1 MCRPWSSTGNELNSR
16 RRPRYRFA
24 MRRILITLLL
34 CVAPALFA
42 AETATGKLVK
52 VLPFLLDTQGRI
64 TKSPSL
70 FDRDAY
76 QAYLRKHTNEISGIR
91 FDVQCSAEAKLKLR
105 LELRG
110 VSADSKPKLKT
121 LEAEVAAG
129 SFSNW
134 TEIKLVGDDYKNFGD
149 IVAWRAT
156 LWNGD
161 QPLGEQKSFL
171 W

>member
-1 MCRPWSSTGNELNSR
+1 
-16 RRPRYRFA
+16 

-42 AETATGKLVK
+42 AETATGQLAK

-64 TKSPSL
+64 AKSPSL

-91 FDVQCSAEAKLKLR
+91 FDVQCSADEKLKLR

-110 VSADSKPKLKT
+110 VGEGSKPKLKT
-121 LEAEVAAG
+121 LEAEVATG
-129 SFSNW
+129 SFNNW
-134 TEIKLVGDDYKNFGD
+134 TEIKLTGDDYKNFGTV
-149 IVAWRAT
+149 VAWRVT
-156 LWNGD
+156 LWSAEK
-161 QPLGEQKSFL
+161 QLGEQKSFL

>member
-1 MCRPWSSTGNELNSR
+1 
-16 RRPRYRFA
+16 

-42 AETATGKLVK
+42 TEAATGKLVK
-52 VLPFLLDTQGRI
+52 VLPFFLDTQGRI
-64 TKSPSL
+64 AKSPSL

-76 QAYLRKHTNEISGIR
+76 QAYLRTHTNEISGLR
-91 FDVQCSAEAKLKLR
+91 YDVQCSADEKLKLR

-110 VSADSKPKLKT
+110 VGEGGKPKVKI
-121 LEAEVAAG
+121 LESEVATG
-129 SFSNW
+129 SFNNW
-134 TEIKLVGDDYKNFGD
+134 TEIKLTGDDYKNFGT
-149 IVAWRAT
+149 VLAWRTT

-161 QPLGEQKSFL
+161 KQLGEQKSFL

>member
-1 MCRPWSSTGNELNSR
+1 
-16 RRPRYRFA
+16 

-42 AETATGKLVK
+42 AETATGQLVK

-76 QAYLRKHTNEISGIR
+76 QAYLRKHTTEISGIR
-91 FDVQCSAEAKLKLR
+91 FDVQCSADEKLKVR

-110 VSADSKPKLKT
+110 VGEGSKPKLKT
-121 LEAEVAAG
+121 LEAEVATG
-129 SFSNW
+129 SFNNW
-134 TEIKLVGDDYKNFGD
+134 TD
-149 IVAWRAT
+149 R
-156 LWNGD
+156 
-161 QPLGEQKSFL
+161 KSVV
-171 W
+171 